1 MRRNG
6 RNLTGFIIAHG
17 KPRREFKDF
26 KDFTKDPRKG
36 ARLEGTVAQLFS
48 VSGLAVR

>member
-1 MRRNG
+1 
-6 RNLTGFIIAHG
+6 LIIAHG

-36 ARLEGTVAQLFS
+36 GRSSRDCCPIIFTQKATKDTKMDF
-48 VSGLAVR
+48 